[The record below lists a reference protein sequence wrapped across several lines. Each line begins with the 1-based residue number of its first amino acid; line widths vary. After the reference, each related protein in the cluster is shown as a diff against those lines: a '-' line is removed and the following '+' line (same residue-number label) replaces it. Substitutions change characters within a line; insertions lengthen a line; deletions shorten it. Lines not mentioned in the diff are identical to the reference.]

1 MEESSCEVF
10 YISQNLQTSSSPE
23 HLILHS
29 PEVSWVIKN
38 TSVSWCD
45 QNNKSFLCSL
55 CHTCDDLPLSPSL
68 SLSPP
73 FHLLPY
79 PTALLRLPWLPRL
92 PVLLLRHQSWTV
104 KPSSQL
110 TLSQHPS
117 AIQNR
122 RITPKLSCT
131 PIRHICPTHLPFHS
145 YSEFWLLTYISQNPN
160 TSPHT
165 YFRTGQDRNE

>member
-10 YISQNLQTSSSPE
+10 YISQNLQTSSLPE

-55 CHTCDDLPLSPSL
+55 CHTCDDLSFFLSL
-68 SLSPP
+68 SLPP
-73 FHLLPY
+73 LHLLPY
-79 PTALLRLPWLPRL
+79 PTALLRLPWLP
-92 PVLLLRHQSWTV
+92 VLLLRLQNWIV

-110 TLSQHPS
+110 RLSQHPS
-117 AIQNR
+117 PIRNR
-122 RITPKLSCT
+122 HITPKLSCAS
-131 PIRHICPTHLPFHS
+131 IRHISLTHSPFHF
-145 YSEFWLLTYISQNPN
+145 YSEFCVVKTQTLH
-160 TSPHT
+160 HT
-165 YFRTGQDRNE
+165 HIF

>member
-55 CHTCDDLPLSPSL
+55 CHTCDDLPLSL
-68 SLSPP
+68 SLPLFPLS
-73 FHLLPY
+73 L
-79 PTALLRLPWLPRL
+79 W
-92 PVLLLRHQSWTV
+92 
-104 KPSSQL
+104 SQIIIYKL
-110 TLSQHPS
+110 VFSNSHEYFLS
-117 AIQNR
+117 
-122 RITPKLSCT
+122 
-131 PIRHICPTHLPFHS
+131 F
-145 YSEFWLLTYISQNPN
+145 LTYSIKKVDFNLETKTHFSDTLTAEFKDDYSLKNCNMATNKSTYVNYKSN
-160 TSPHT
+160 TDNSL
-165 YFRTGQDRNE
+165 